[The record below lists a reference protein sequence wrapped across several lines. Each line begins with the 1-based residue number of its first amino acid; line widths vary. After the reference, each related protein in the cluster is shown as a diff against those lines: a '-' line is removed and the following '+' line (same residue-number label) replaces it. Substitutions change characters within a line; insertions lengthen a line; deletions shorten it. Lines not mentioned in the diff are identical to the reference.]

1 MSKNMEEM
9 EKKECIIYIEGYV
22 TQVWN
27 FSVIISISTQGHVIK
42 LDALEWILISR
53 SGVFLTFKITIVELL
68 YIFFYCT

>member
-9 EKKECIIYIEGYV
+9 EKKECVIYIEGYV

-42 LDALEWILISR
+42 MDAL
-53 SGVFLTFKITIVELL
+53 
-68 YIFFYCT
+68 